1 MSGTDI
7 TDETCESENPG
18 PNVHPFWVD
27 TVRQQLE
34 EQLRRIRPSNH
45 ADDRFQ
51 VIVDAHI
58 RAHESSDEELLALR
72 ENARR
77 TMVLHPDAEAQVR
90 AYLRE
95 GVYDRDIIRR
105 KAAIR

>member
-1 MSGTDI
+1 MRGTDI
-7 TDETCESENPG
+7 TDEICESENPG

-27 TVRQQLE
+27 TVRQQME
-34 EQLRRIRPSNH
+34 ERLRRIRPTDH
-45 ADDRFQ
+45 DADRFN
-51 VIVDAHI
+51 VMVDAQI

-105 KAAIR
+105 KMAIR